1 MKEIN
6 EELQIQ
12 LLNFDSEKRKKWMQQ
27 RLPFSVL
34 FELTPVC
41 NMSCIHCYLQK
52 HHSEDMLTFSQ
63 IKHIIDI
70 LYNKGILF
78 LTFTGGEIFT
88 RSDFL
93 DIYMYAKKKGF
104 LVELFSNG
112 YLIDESIIKV
122 LKEYPPLLVDI
133 SLYGANEA
141 TYKKIT
147 GISGAFDR
155 VVENCKKLREENI
168 RVSLKSP
175 IIKDTLPDLEKMKSL
190 AENLG
195 VPFTYTFEITPT
207 IDKDESP
214 QKYRIPLDT
223 ALSYEFDNYYD
234 QLRRG
239 ERNKISNYN
248 EIMKDLTGS
257 DSVYFCNVALN
268 SFVIDYRG
276 RMCPCMKLR
285 HKGISLFNNE
295 FDKIWEEFAIY
306 SRKKASATYICT
318 QCDAKYYC
326 DICPAEMD
334 FLYGDE
340 EYRPEEA
347 CKIAKIR
354 KAFYENEVSYKEA
367 LCLARNDREVK

>member
-1 MKEIN
+1 M
-6 EELQIQ
+6 
-12 LLNFDSEKRKKWMQQ
+12 
-27 RLPFSVL
+27 
-34 FELTPVC
+34 
-41 NMSCIHCYLQK
+41 
-52 HHSEDMLTFSQ
+52 
-63 IKHIIDI
+63 
-70 LYNKGILF
+70 
-78 LTFTGGEIFT
+78 TFTGGEIFT

-112 YLIDESIIKV
+112 YLINESIIGV

-133 SLYGANEA
+133 SLYGASED

-147 GISGAFDR
+147 GISGAFER
-155 VVENCKKLREENI
+155 VIENCKKIKETKYKSVFKIANYKRYITRSRENEI
-168 RVSLKSP
+168 FGRKSG
-175 IIKDTLPDLEKMKSL
+175 SS
-190 AENLG
+190 
-195 VPFTYTFEITPT
+195 FTYTFEITPT

-214 QKYRIPLDT
+214 QKYRVPLDT
-223 ALSYEFDNYYD
+223 ALSYEFNNYYD
-234 QLRRG
+234 QLKRG

-248 EIMKDLTGS
+248 EIMKDLTDS

-285 HKGISLFNNE
+285 HKGISLFDNE
-295 FDKIWEEFAIY
+295 FDKIWKEFAIY
-306 SRKKASATYICT
+306 SRKKASSTYICT
-318 QCDAKYYC
+318 QCDSKYYC

-340 EYRPEEA
+340 EYRSEEA

-354 KAFYENEVSYKEA
+354 KAFYEKEVSYNEA
-367 LCLARNDREVK
+367 ICMARSSREVKQ